1 MPAYTIRIN
10 KTPEPPEPRL
20 PANTR
25 PFLIVLPLVAAAAAL
40 LVIALPALHGPLV
53 LDSLKLHALEGVF
66 QEHGDRAVLHTPAFG
81 GGLHRIVAMASFVL
95 NIQAAG
101 ELSAYQVKLTNAG
114 IHVITGLVIFLLTR
128 LILRHT
134 PYGRWAAGVALGTTV
149 LWLLSPLNFNVAM
162 YGVQRMA
169 QLAAL
174 FTFAGLACY
183 TAGRL
188 HDRMGFRVLYIAL
201 AAVVCLPLAV
211 LSKQNGV
218 MLVPLAFLVE
228 VYFLHP
234 ARPWLTRRQLTL
246 IAVVGTAAAA
256 TLLLYLYPG
265 VLNYQTRDFTLG
277 ERLLSQPR
285 ALVSYLQHLVAPYG
299 GDTGIYTD
307 DFRASRTLLAPL
319 STALSLI
326 AFAAIALFCA
336 VCHAGRFKPVA
347 FGLAFFLVGHAL
359 ESSFIPLELY
369 FLHRNYLPGYGV
381 YLALVALLAI
391 ILPERR
397 WLVIALTL
405 YAAYFAAISYAR
417 SMTWSSHAGI
427 VSSAI
432 NYHPDSPRALSNY
445 AQLAAEAGR
454 FDLAN
459 AAVDRSIAL
468 SGTLKTQVQRLYIRC
483 RSGEDPGARDYTAL
497 AETRSFGVSN
507 EISQA
512 LGNLLALYER
522 GGCPRLRVPQLVQS
536 LDGLAAR
543 FQQQGRNPWT
553 ITFYTDAFLYASGAR
568 QAAHRRLQTRL
579 DQGHLESG
587 LYRLELLI
595 QEASRE
601 QARSVLSQIE
611 EQFAATR
618 LQKFE
623 GALREFRQQIEDT
636 L

>member
-1 MPAYTIRIN
+1 MPANR
-10 KTPEPPEPRL
+10 
-20 PANTR
+20 R
-25 PFLIVLPLVAAAAAL
+25 PVLIILPLVAAAAAL
-40 LVIALPALHGPLV
+40 LVIALPALDGPLV
-53 LDSLKLHALEGVF
+53 LDSLKLHALEGVY
-66 QEHGDRAVLHTPAFG
+66 QEHGNRAVLHTPAFG

-114 IHVITGLVIFLLTR
+114 IHVVTGLVIFVLTR

-134 PYGRWAAGVALGTTV
+134 SSGRWATGAALGTAV

-174 FTFAGLACY
+174 FTFAGLAFY
-183 TAGRL
+183 AAGRL
-188 HDRMGFRVLYIAL
+188 HDRMPFRAAYIAV
-201 AAVVCLPLAV
+201 AALVCLPLAV

-234 ARPWLTRRQLTL
+234 VRPWLTGRQLAL
-246 IAVVGTAAAA
+246 IAVLGTAAATA
-256 TLLLYLYPG
+256 LLLYLYPG
-265 VLNYQTRDFTLG
+265 VLNYNTREFTLG
-277 ERLLSQPR
+277 ERLVSQPR
-285 ALVSYLQHLVAPYG
+285 ALVSYLQHLAAPYG
-299 GDTGIYTD
+299 GDTGVYTD
-307 DFRASRTLLAPL
+307 DFRASSSLLAPV
-319 STALSLI
+319 STALSLL
-326 AFAAIALFCA
+326 ACAAIAVFC
-336 VCHAGRFKPVA
+336 VVGHAGRFKPVA

-391 ILPERR
+391 VLPERR

-417 SMTWSSHAGI
+417 SMTWSSQAGI

-432 NYHPDSPRALSNY
+432 HYHPDSPRALANY

-459 AAVDRSIAL
+459 SAVDRSIEL
-468 SGTLKTQVQRLYIRC
+468 SGTLKTHVQRLYVRC
-483 RSGEDPGARDYTAL
+483 RSGADPGAREYEAL
-497 AETRSFGVSN
+497 ADTRHFGVSN

-522 GGCPRLRVPQLVQS
+522 GGCPGLRVPALVQS
-536 LDGLAAR
+536 LDNLAAR
-543 FQQQGRNPWT
+543 FQQQGRGFWT
-553 ITFYTDAFLYASGAR
+553 ITFYADSFLYASGDR
-568 QAAHRRLQTRL
+568 DTAHRRLQARL
-579 DQGHLESG
+579 DDGHLESG

-595 QEASRE
+595 QEGRRE
-601 QARSVLSQIE
+601 QARSVLARIE
-611 EQFAATR
+611 KQFPPAR

-623 GALREFRQQIEDT
+623 GTVREFRRQMEAT
-636 L
+636 R